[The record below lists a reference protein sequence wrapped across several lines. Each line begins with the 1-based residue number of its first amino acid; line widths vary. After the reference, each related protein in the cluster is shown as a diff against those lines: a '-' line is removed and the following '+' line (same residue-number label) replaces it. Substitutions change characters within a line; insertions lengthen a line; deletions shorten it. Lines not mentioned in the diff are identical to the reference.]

1 MDHTINEFLR
11 KKKFE
16 AYNKP
21 GLQSGNRSLGKKM
34 NKRLFFLF
42 SFSFPPSF
50 PMWGLAGAE
59 DIARML
65 LEGIFFLE
73 NVFLNRGV
81 KTRPVCKSE

>member
-42 SFSFPPSF
+42 FSLLSHV
-50 PMWGLAGAE
+50 GAS
-59 DIARML
+59 
-65 LEGIFFLE
+65 
-73 NVFLNRGV
+73 RG
-81 KTRPVCKSE
+81 